1 MPRCRARTA
10 QFASLQNGAHAA
22 QLLSWHKA
30 KLRGS
35 TGEQT
40 FAEAERVGFDLKS
53 SPELSTFVA
62 RPNALRLSRAR
73 SSARTSE
80 AGRPWGLRGF
90 ARAGLLVAW
99 LVFWLNT
106 ALFPCCEV
114 AAAVL
119 HGHTDNGAQPAS
131 AAPPPH
137 HAEVTH
143 SEPLDHSPH
152 SPCGFA
158 SISGPALAGEYE
170 GLTPDRPPLERF
182 AVDAPVATCPT
193 AVDHSANLARAAP
206 PPSPGFYMR
215 TRRLLI

>member
-1 MPRCRARTA
+1 MNEVLCLQASSASWMPRCRARTA

-119 HGHTDNGAQPAS
+119 HGIPTTERSQPL
-131 AAPPPH
+131 PH
-137 HAEVTH
+137 RRRT
-143 SEPLDHSPH
+143 
-152 SPCGFA
+152 
-158 SISGPALAGEYE
+158 
-170 GLTPDRPPLERF
+170 TPR
-182 AVDAPVATCPT
+182 
-193 AVDHSANLARAAP
+193 
-206 PPSPGFYMR
+206 
-215 TRRLLI
+215 